1 LKGAVVKSFILAL
14 FQCFRLVRKSFVPV
28 FSLCCFTLPILLCVT
43 ASVYA
48 LDVTLAW
55 DANTEP
61 DLAGYKLYYKT
72 GSPGPPYGGTG
83 ATEGNSP
90 IDVGNVTQFTIH
102 GLSNGITYHFAATAY
117 DTENL
122 ESGYSNEVTYDA
134 NYSKPIGGYTADH
147 VIPEA
152 QISQSTTGTGVITI
166 HFKIKDPT
174 SDPCTLHTFQYST
187 NGGTTWMAPSNGDT
201 SGSLSSGWHNNGGS
215 AYSSAPTFAS
225 AQDHSFTFTTKHPE
239 VSGLNGVDQSDVR
252 VRFTVNDGTYD
263 SVLPVAS
270 QNFRVD
276 NLNPTGSVSYSD
288 PNPSHVDVG
297 TLTIAATFTEP
308 LGAAPQITI
317 DRPNPMATVGPVPMS
332 GSVNVWTYELTIG
345 RHNGTSIVD
354 GVYSVTI
361 SSVSDLFGN
370 TGGETDNFTTDTRDT
385 DGDGQRDYVDTDD
398 DNDALPDVWEE
409 QYGLDP
415 LDSTGAN
422 GKDGDFDNDTWSNY
436 EEYIG
441 NTNPADNTSFPTA
454 SAPEIVE
461 TIPHHNAGI
470 ADNIRVPSNSS
481 FCIRVED
488 SQGIDITDP
497 NSVTFTIDDRVNTV
511 YSRNLTDDTVVRAIK
526 LTGDGNTSVTKLWI
540 TYDRSLDTPG
550 NFQFDTMVTV
560 TVDVINR
567 RGVAVQASYDFK
579 VETQQEH
586 NDAHDPANLPDTA
599 PVDPT
604 DPALEGPYDTGIQV
618 TSGELDGA
626 KVISVSIEPLSPYF
640 GPLDE
645 IPSITGGRGAPMNLE
660 PFTVFNTPVKLFV
673 PYPKDDDVTQLA
685 IYVYKGGTWVC
696 GCDSKG
702 RVRPGGQG
710 WMVPGSRVDH
720 TDTDPPTMEI
730 KVYHF
735 SAIQAGPDV
744 GDPGILSLSGAET
757 GGGCFISIVAG
768 E

>member
-1 LKGAVVKSFILAL
+1 MKSHRRIGWQSFRSVRKRIVPSLSFCFVLLIAL
-14 FQCFRLVRKSFVPV
+14 FSITPF
-28 FSLCCFTLPILLCVT
+28 
-43 ASVYA
+43 VYA

-61 DLAGYKLYYKT
+61 DLAGYMLYYKT
-72 GSPGPPYGGTG
+72 GAAGPPYTGTG
-83 ATEGNSP
+83 ATEGDSP

-102 GLSNGITYHFAATAY
+102 GLSNGITYYFVATAY
-117 DTENL
+117 DTEEL

-134 NYSKPIGGYTADH
+134 DYGKPIGGYTADH
-147 VIPEA
+147 VIPKA
-152 QISQSTTGTGVITI
+152 QISQSTTGNGVITI
-166 HFKIKDPT
+166 QFKVKDPT
-174 SDPCTLHTFQYST
+174 SDSCTLHTFQYST
-187 NGGTTWMAPSNGDT
+187 NGGSTWSAPSSGDT

-225 AQDHSFTFTTKHPE
+225 AQDHSFTFTTKHPD

-252 VRFTVNDGTYD
+252 VRFTINDGTYD
-263 SVLPVAS
+263 SVLPATS
-270 QNFRVD
+270 EAFRVD

-297 TLTIAATFTEP
+297 TLTITATFTEP

-317 DRPNPMATVGPVPMS
+317 DRPNPMATVGPAAMS
-332 GSVNVWTYELTIG
+332 GSANVWIYELTIE
-345 RHNGTSIVD
+345 RHNGTTSVD
-354 GVYSVTI
+354 GVYVVTI

-370 TGGETDNFTTDTRDT
+370 TGGETGNFTTDTRDT

-398 DNDALPDVWEE
+398 DNDELPDAWEE

-415 LDSTGAN
+415 LDSTGVN

-436 EEYIG
+436 EEYVG
-441 NTNPADNTSFPTA
+441 NTNPADNQSFPTA

-470 ADNIRVPSNSS
+470 ADNTRVPRNSS

-488 SQGIDITDP
+488 THGIDITDA

-511 YSRNLTDDTVVRAIK
+511 YSRNLSDDSVVRVIK

-540 TYDRSLDTPG
+540 TYDRSMDTKG
-550 NFQFDTMVTV
+550 NFQFDKMVTV
-560 TVDVINR
+560 TVDVMNR
-567 RGVAVQASYDFK
+567 RDVAVQASYNFK
-579 VETQQEH
+579 IETQEEY
-586 NDAHDPANLPDTA
+586 DYAHDPANLPESGA
-599 PVDPT
+599 VDPS

-618 TSGELDGA
+618 SSGELDGA
-626 KVISVSIEPLSPYF
+626 KVISASTEPLSPNF

-645 IPSITGGRGAPMNLE
+645 IPPVPGGRGTPVNLE
-660 PFTVFNTPVKLFV
+660 PFTVFNTPVKVFL
-673 PYPKDDDVTQLA
+673 PYPKGDDVTQLA

-702 RVRPGGQG
+702 RVRPGGDG
-710 WMVPGSRVDH
+710 WFVPGSRVDH
-720 TDTDPPTMEI
+720 NNSDPPTIEI

-744 GDPGILSLSGAET
+744 GDPSIPSLSGAET
-757 GGGCFISIVAG
+757 GGGCFISIVAP